1 MLAWLT
7 FMAVSAVGVVVSGR
21 CDVCA
26 KEPSFGHSVSRL
38 GKNAIKRRVKARTNR
53 MFRPN
58 IQTVRTVVNGTPKR
72 LSVCTSCIKKGKVA
86 RRAAV

>member
-1 MLAWLT
+1 
-7 FMAVSAVGVVVSGR
+7 VSAR

-38 GKNAIKRRVKARTNR
+38 GKNALKRRVFSRTNR

-58 IQTVRTVVNGTPKR
+58 LQTVHTIIDGTPKR
-72 LSVCTSCIKKGKVA
+72 LKVCTSCIKKGKVQ
-86 RRAAV
+86 RRAR